1 MGENRR
7 PKKQSHFAVIRTVN
21 GHVLLVIPIYNSLK
35 LGLLRPFSDFQT
47 LCAFEYAA
55 AFQVVTT
62 SRLQLASVALKRW
75 SCQINSQSCQ
85 LKFMVL
91 ENPSRLADLYC
102 QFKAQSSLKLLDKS
116 DDFNSADFQKLLTQ
130 RAAAKISIRAQKLIS
145 SLAQFSK
152 VTSASPSS
160 SSSAKKQVW
169 VIFGCLASPA
179 IWEMTRAAITFHFA
193 WQQQLASK
201 RAEFLVE
208 HRANKQLLET
218 GNYYFHF
225 STTAC
230 KNTWKLPTKNH
241 FTSLFP
247 QFQNCLF
254 YSLKES
260 L

>member
-7 PKKQSHFAVIRTVN
+7 PKEQSHFAVIRTVN

-130 RAAAKISIRAQKLIS
+130 SKHQSSKAYFFTGPIFEGHKCITIIIVIRQKVGVGDIWLSSFTCNLGDDKGRYYLSFCLAIAISFKACGISRRAQS
-145 SLAQFSK
+145 
-152 VTSASPSS
+152 
-160 SSSAKKQVW
+160 
-169 VIFGCLASPA
+169 
-179 IWEMTRAAITFHFA
+179 
-193 WQQQLASK
+193 
-201 RAEFLVE
+201 
-208 HRANKQLLET
+208 
-218 GNYYFHF
+218 
-225 STTAC
+225 
-230 KNTWKLPTKNH
+230 
-241 FTSLFP
+241 
-247 QFQNCLF
+247 
-254 YSLKES
+254 
-260 L
+260 